1 MDVKLRPPELQ
12 IWLARLVDS
21 NFSFPIS
28 DAPITESPIKRGNAV
43 DVAME
48 ARLAKEI
55 KMLEFNPPPG
65 VSAWP
70 VEDSLIHLHA
80 DVQGPTDSPYE
91 GGVFR
96 LDVQIPS
103 RYPNEPPQIR
113 FHTPIYHPNI
123 DSGGRICLDALK
135 MPPTV

>member
-1 MDVKLRPPELQ
+1 
-12 IWLARLVDS
+12 
-21 NFSFPIS
+21 
-28 DAPITESPIKRGNAV
+28 
-43 DVAME
+43 ME

-135 MPPTV
+135 MPPTVCHRNFLMIIAVPACAVCPTQSLSVFTCLANRALGGRR